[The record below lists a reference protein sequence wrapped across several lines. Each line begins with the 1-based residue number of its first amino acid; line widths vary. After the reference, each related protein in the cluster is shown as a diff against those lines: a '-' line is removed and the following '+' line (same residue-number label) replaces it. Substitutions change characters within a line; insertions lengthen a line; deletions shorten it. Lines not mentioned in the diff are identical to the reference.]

1 MLFCTCKRKTFLE
14 SHDGM
19 HGYNSSLYP
28 VVCFIVSSILHET
41 CKHLALLY
49 RHVYIF
55 LDLILN
61 TKHCNFFINIT
72 ACCRAAS
79 CRMLFCFI
87 QIWKVHLGDV
97 HGRDCASG
105 LGETEEEWSAL
116 WRGGLLPH
124 GHQRALLHQICLW
137 NWSVRNR
144 TTDISPDFVSLYRQN
159 TILQYRIYAA
169 LLTNSKTRTLQNN
182 KYNGKNKNFTK
193 TRTCLFFV
201 CFLLMLTE

>member
-1 MLFCTCKRKTFLE
+1 MW
-14 SHDGM
+14 
-19 HGYNSSLYP
+19 
-28 VVCFIVSSILHET
+28 T

-61 TKHCNFFINIT
+61 TKHCNFFVNIT

-79 CRMLFCFI
+79 CRMLFCLI
-87 QIWKVHLGDV
+87 QIRKVHLRDV

-137 NWSVRNR
+137 NWSVRNQHHWHL
-144 TTDISPDFVSLYRQN
+144 SWLGQPVQAEYN
-159 TILQYRIYAA
+159 Y
-169 LLTNSKTRTLQNN
+169 TRHPCCTAYKLQN
-182 KYNGKNKNFTK
+182 KNTAKQQIQWQKQEFHQDKNLFVF
-193 TRTCLFFV
+193 CLFFLQDN
-201 CFLLMLTE
+201 FWNHHI